1 MFWVVIVF
9 AGRGGRVL
17 DYEEQLGDQLGRGG
31 VHEDGQGPGTLRS
44 GDTLRHPGL
53 LCPPGVREMTGGS
66 HQPQISSQVDTMMFF
81 CINILVIQEQIE
93 LSSPRYWSQLT
104 QSTNSIEIYYLFSK
118 ILNFFVKI

>member
-1 MFWVVIVF
+1 MFWFVILF

-53 LCPPGVREMTGGS
+53 LPPPGVREMTGGS
-66 HQPQISSQVDTMMFF
+66 HQPQISSQVDTMMFLYKYSCHTRTDQTF
-81 CINILVIQEQIE
+81 WSLIGHRSFNQQIL
-93 LSSPRYWSQLT
+93 S
-104 QSTNSIEIYYLFSK
+104 NSIIFIRKY
-118 ILNFFVKI
+118 